1 MEHFWVFPLQ
11 RSHQQ
16 PNTATKHRVVVLSL
30 LLQGRLVLRV
40 PLAVQELERR
50 GATGIHHCICASIAP
65 TFWITSASFSYSV
78 DHVTEVV
85 WIILQGNGNYG
96 GEQSQDHKSQSSWKS
111 NRSACLPLFMPW
123 ASLLQPGIRAR
134 DWNPS
139 RLEWL
144 THQHVE
150 KLRLTSFPFIPMED
164 FGWEWSYFDLLN
176 WGCAWGRPGC
186 CSLVSFHQS
195 LERTARTP

>member
-1 MEHFWVFPLQ
+1 MHNNVKQWSISRFSHSKG
-11 RSHQQ
+11 SHQQ
-16 PNTATKHRVVVLSL
+16 PNAAAKYRGIVLSF

-50 GATGIHHCICASIAP
+50 GATEIHHYICTSIAP
-65 TFWITSASFSYSV
+65 TYWITSASFSYSV

-85 WIILQGNGNYG
+85 WIILQGNGNYA
-96 GEQSQDHKSQSSWKS
+96 GEQSQDHKSQSNWKS
-111 NRSACLPLFMPW
+111 NRSSACLPLFMPW
-123 ASLLQPGIRAR
+123 ASSLQPGICAR

-150 KLRLTSFPFIPMED
+150 RLRFTLPPICT
-164 FGWEWSYFDLLN
+164 Y
-176 WGCAWGRPGC
+176 GRFWLGI
-186 CSLVSFHQS
+186 
-195 LERTARTP
+195 